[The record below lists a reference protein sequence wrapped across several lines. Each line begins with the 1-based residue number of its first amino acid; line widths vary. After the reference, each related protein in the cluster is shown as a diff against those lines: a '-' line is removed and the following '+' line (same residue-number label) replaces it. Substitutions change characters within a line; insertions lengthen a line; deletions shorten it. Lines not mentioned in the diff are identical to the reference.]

1 MTVAESETTAVGNLY
16 RDYAPFLRNIA
27 LRKFR
32 IPAEDVNG
40 IVNDVFVG
48 LLRARDHVRH
58 PEKWLIG
65 AVCNASRYYWR
76 QHRPL
81 DAMTESSGDHET
93 ERLHTLL
100 AVHAVLKRLD
110 LKCRDLLEEH
120 YVAGYSAT
128 EMAIRRGT
136 TEGYAQ
142 QMLHRCLKNARRMV
156 KKEQHETSR

>member
-1 MTVAESETTAVGNLY
+1 MTVAESETTAVSDLY

-27 LRKFR
+27 MRKFR

-48 LLRARDHVRH
+48 LLRARDHVHH
-58 PEKWLIG
+58 PEKWLLG

-81 DAMTESSGDHET
+81 DAITESSSDQEM

-100 AVHAVLKRLD
+100 AVHAVLRRLD
-110 LKCRDLLEEH
+110 LKCRDLLHEH
-120 YVAGYSAT
+120 YVAGYSAS
-128 EMAIRRGT
+128 EMASRRET
-136 TEGYAQ
+136 TAGYVQ
-142 QMLHRCLKNARRMV
+142 QLLHRCLKSARRMV
-156 KKEQHETSR
+156 KKEQNETSR